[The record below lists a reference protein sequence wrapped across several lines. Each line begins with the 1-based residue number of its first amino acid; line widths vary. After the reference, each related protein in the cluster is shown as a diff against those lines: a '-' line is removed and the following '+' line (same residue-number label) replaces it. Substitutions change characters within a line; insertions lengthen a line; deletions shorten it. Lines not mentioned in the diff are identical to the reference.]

1 MEISVAKAALDNEH
15 EYEDDDEYESESTP
29 LNFVLVILL
38 VADNRILNW
47 KLRI

>member
-15 EYEDDDEYESESTP
+15 EYESESTP

>member
-15 EYEDDDEYESESTP
+15 EYDDEYESESTP